1 MRFYQNKKQAAVL
14 RNQDRHSFC
23 VAWTWRLQGGNAV
36 SHLSFVRFPNLSK
49 KGQATNRI
57 VVVIDAKIV
66 GFLVNM

>member
-1 MRFYQNKKQAAVL
+1 MSQLF
-14 RNQDRHSFC
+14 
-23 VAWTWRLQGGNAV
+23 
-36 SHLSFVRFPNLSK
+36 FVRFPNLSK